1 MGIVEAKKF
10 LVFSERELE
19 KHLKLLE
26 ACDAYAETLG
36 DSMPGEGLGQVV
48 NLHQQDGA
56 ALLKSSKVMPRVTD
70 EKGGWKLLP
79 CV

>member
-1 MGIVEAKKF
+1 
-10 LVFSERELE
+10 
-19 KHLKLLE
+19 
-26 ACDAYAETLG
+26 
-36 DSMPGEGLGQVV
+36 MPGEGLGQVV